1 MATIP
6 EEIWKDIPNYEGIY
20 QASSYGRIK
29 SCARVI
35 HYKNGKIIHRKER
48 FLSLIKGFGQYLTVG
63 LVKSNHHITYNVPYL
78 IAITFIENPNSL
90 PCVNHKD
97 ENKYNNKVDNFE
109 WCTYSY
115 NTKYN
120 NGMRKRIDTRNLK
133 NTHGREKKV
142 YQYDFQGNLIKIWV
156 SVSSVEKGLGFK
168 KTNISSCC
176 LNKKNKAYGYKWSY
190 YPL

>member
-1 MATIP
+1 MIT
-6 EEIWKDIPNYEGIY
+6 EETWKDIPNYEGIY

-35 HYKNGKIIHRKER
+35 HYKKGKIIHRKER

-63 LVKSNHHITYNVPYL
+63 LFKNNHHITYNVHYL

-97 ENKYNNKVDNFE
+97 ENKYNNKVDNLE

-142 YQYDFQGNLIKIWV
+142 YQYDSKGNLIKIWD
-156 SVSSVEKGLGFK
+156 SVSSVEKELGFK

-176 LNKKNKAYGYKWSY
+176 LNKKSQAYGYKWLY